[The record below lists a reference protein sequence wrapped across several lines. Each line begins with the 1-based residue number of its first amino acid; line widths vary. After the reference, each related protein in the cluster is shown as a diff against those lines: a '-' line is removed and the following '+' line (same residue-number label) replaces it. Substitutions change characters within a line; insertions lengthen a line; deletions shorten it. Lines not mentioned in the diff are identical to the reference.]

1 MADIMPYQD
10 IKIISVIRNCTHG
23 PLLLFHACS
32 QSYYFIWYRIVQSNE
47 FIALLNPCFI
57 AAIQLST
64 CVVEKVLVHSNKGFH
79 SPSQNLN

>member
-1 MADIMPYQD
+1 MADILPYQD

-23 PLLLFHACS
+23 PLLLFHACL
-32 QSYYFIWYRIVQSNE
+32 QSYHFSWCRIVQSSD

-64 CVVEKVLVHSNKGFH
+64 CVVEKVLVDSNKGFH